1 MKWVGFDKMCWVQ
14 WKVLGSMEGV
24 GFNGRCLGSI
34 KGVGFNGRCWVQ

>member
-24 GFNGRCLGSI
+24 WVQLKVLGSME
-34 KGVGFNGRCWVQ
+34 GVGFNERCWV